1 MPRSDR
7 RQSRSVRRLLPLL
20 VLLPLLPLSAAE
32 RFPAEIRVDGEPLR
46 RNGVGLCEW
55 GVLGWNLYHA
65 ALWMEVPCSDGARII
80 AADATKRI
88 ELLFCRDLS
97 LKQMHKAY
105 RTSFAVNATEDEKKA
120 LADEIDAFVSHLT
133 AADKGSRLRMTHL
146 PGQGLLL
153 DQDGRTLGP
162 LGGDPFARLVFR
174 LYLGSN
180 PPTKPLRDR
189 LLGEH
194 PSPISL
200 LRPKEPDGAKPAE
213 AGDGAKTAPSVA
225 EGEKTRDPEKAE
237 ESAEPAKPKPD
248 EKSGEPEKQ
257 RPAPPPDRE
266 GEPAPDSKPDA
277 KPEEKPEEKP
287 VQKPVEKPAKK
298 PEPIEPPSSGAGVV
312 KTTR

>member
-7 RQSRSVRRLLPLL
+7 RQSRSVRRVLPLL

-65 ALWMEVPCSDGARII
+65 ALWMEVPCSDGARIV

-105 RTSFAVNATEDEKKA
+105 RTSFAVNATEEEKKA
-120 LADEIDAFVSHLT
+120 LAEEIDAFVSHLT

-213 AGDGAKTAPSVA
+213 AGDGAKTAPPVA
-225 EGEKTRDPEKAE
+225 EEEKTRDPKKAE
-237 ESAEPAKPKPD
+237 ESAEPKPD
-248 EKSGEPEKQ
+248 EKSGEPDEQ
-257 RPAPPPDRE
+257 RPAPNPDRE

-277 KPEEKPEEKP
+277 KPQEKPPE
-287 VQKPVEKPAKK
+287 KPVEKPAKK
-298 PEPIEPPSSGAGVV
+298 PEPIEPPSSGAGVA
-312 KTTR
+312 KSTR